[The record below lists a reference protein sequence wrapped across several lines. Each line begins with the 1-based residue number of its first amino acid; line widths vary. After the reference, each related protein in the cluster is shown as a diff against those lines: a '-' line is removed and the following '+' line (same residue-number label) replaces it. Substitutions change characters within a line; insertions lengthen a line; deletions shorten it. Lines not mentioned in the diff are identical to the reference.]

1 LSPSRFNRLTRR
13 DLIRYGGAGA
23 AGAAA
28 LAASGCDLT
37 DNGSDEPPVQKVV
50 TRDEDPV
57 NVLLIVTDSTR
68 RDFVSAYDGDK
79 LAHTPNLDALAKEG
93 LKFDRAVP
101 EAMPTVAV
109 RRALLT
115 GTRSFPFRDWK
126 VAPKLPQFPG
136 WSPIPAYKHIFTEFM
151 DAGGIETAYV
161 TDNPFLIGPRFERF
175 RKTLD
180 LSKSIY
186 EQGEYRSWNIGIDHD
201 RVASK
206 QQIENYLLPAL
217 QGTEAEKRLQENVGF
232 NEGRS
237 AEQLSGARTLKD
249 GMAVL
254 RQLKDKQPF
263 FLGVDA
269 FDPHE
274 AWNVPTAFKLRF
286 KDRKGV
292 EPILPFKTPYSKV
305 EDLEVTEDQVQ
316 QVRELY
322 AGELTYID
330 SWIGRLLNL
339 LDDLRLADRTVV
351 YYLSDHGILL
361 GEHGLMGK
369 ANSMLGK
376 EIHSVPYMI
385 RHPEGKRAGETSDY
399 FASTHD
405 VAPTILSFQGLT
417 VPGRMDGED
426 LTVMF
431 DGGDPP
437 ERPYWTTAYADHV
450 AAGDGRW
457 LLIADN
463 QGEERR
469 LFDTEADPDEEK
481 DVAAGNPDVVNR
493 LWGNIVDDAGGTM
506 PVFGKTG
513 VVTG

>member
-1 LSPSRFNRLTRR
+1 LRSTGRHGVTRR
-13 DLIRYGGAGA
+13 DLIRYSGAGA

-28 LAASGCDLT
+28 LAASGCDL
-37 DNGSDEPPVQKVV
+37 SDSDDGDGVKRVVAREGEPL
-50 TRDEDPV
+50 

-68 RDFVSAYDGDK
+68 RDFVSAYDGDE
-79 LAHTPNLDALAKEG
+79 LAHTPNLDALANEG
-93 LKFDRAVP
+93 LRFDRAVP

-126 VAPKLPQFPG
+126 VAPKLPPFPG
-136 WSPIPAYKHIFTEFM
+136 WSAIPPYKRLFTEFM
-151 DAGGIETAYV
+151 DEAGIETAYV
-161 TDNPFLIGPRFERF
+161 TDNPFLIGPRFARF
-175 RKTLD
+175 RGTLD
-180 LSKSIY
+180 QATPIY
-186 EQGEYRSWNIGIDHD
+186 EQGEYRSWNVGIDRD

-206 QQIENYLLPAL
+206 EQIANYLLPAL

-232 NEGRS
+232 NRGRS
-237 AEQLSGARTLKD
+237 GEELSGARVLKAAMKTLR
-249 GMAVL
+249 G
-254 RQLKDKQPF
+254 LKGKRPF

-286 KDRKGV
+286 EDRKGV

-305 EDLEVTEDQVQ
+305 EDLDVTADQVQ
-316 QVRELY
+316 RVRELY

-330 SWIGRLLNL
+330 AWIGRLLNL
-339 LDDLRLADRTVV
+339 LDDLKLADSTVV

-361 GEHGLMGK
+361 GEHDLIGK

-385 RHPEGKRAGETSDY
+385 RHPEGKRAGDTSDY

-417 VPGRMDGED
+417 VPGRMEGED
-426 LTVMF
+426 LSVMF
-431 DGGDPP
+431 EGADPP
-437 ERPYWTTAYADHV
+437 EREYWTTAYADHV

-463 QGEERR
+463 QGKERR
-469 LFDTEADPDEEK
+469 LFDTEGDPDEQD
-481 DVAAGNPDVVNR
+481 DVASDNLEIVAR
-493 LWGNIVDDAGGTM
+493 LWQNIVNDAGGTM

-513 VVTG
+513 VVSG